1 MKQNYLFFTY
11 KPPIY
16 KFVNDIENFDI
27 NYYASN
33 DMNNNSD
40 KLANYTSFQIL
51 CNDITNVRNHIN
63 HIINDLWHEQKS
75 LSEQEDLIF
84 LLKQDIRRYVQIWK
98 YDYNESANDV
108 RRFFKVLL
116 ALNCDLEVVSIVQD
130 FYSEFLQNKREFK
143 DYYFEQ
149 SLDFSDIYISAGDR
163 ALIKNKDFRLAK
175 KFYDLAQI
183 NWNNENVKHK
193 IYYEQEKQDS
203 NYVAFNKKYNEI
215 IKAIE
220 SHMKYNKISNL
231 VEELFKIVEN
241 IFIEINDIRLFRSIL
256 IIINIVKERTINF
269 VLCSLSENDQ
279 NSYFYL
285 LEDIIDCLKTIKGGP
300 SLFIA
305 DYVRNWIKGEKKNK
319 ESLLSEVIKFSKTK
333 YIVDQLKSQL
343 LVSRKNSKIAY
354 YTSLDIFLFMCPN
367 KAEKEEYIGKL
378 AVMNISY
385 MNDPNEGRILKKFL
399 YGKGKKVKH
408 EINVPYVFFKCFT
421 KQVDYLPMWEMYADH
436 AEGCCIVLDLNKMHK
451 LSNKPIPLYQICYL
465 TNQEGH
471 YILEQDKNTHLT
483 NFKDIKENLDA
494 LKNIYAYKS
503 PSKEFIPT
511 LNKLLGDIMYFFK
524 DSSYSFEQE
533 MRLIYTYDSA
543 TEDFKYTNNKYPLLF
558 VYPDFP
564 IFIKEIILAP
574 KFINASLK
582 IPFLQEQI
590 EKMCMKLD
598 FGFPTITYS
607 KIDYR

>member
-11 KPPIY
+11 KPPIQ
-16 KFVNDIENFDI
+16 KFVNDIENIDI
-27 NYYASN
+27 KYYASN
-33 DMNNNSD
+33 DMYNNSD
-40 KLANYTSFQIL
+40 ELVNNTDFKLF
-51 CNDITNVRNHIN
+51 CNEITNVRNHAN
-63 HIINDLWHEQKS
+63 HIINDLCREQDK
-75 LSEQEDLIF
+75 LSEQEDLIS

-116 ALNCDLEVVSIVQD
+116 ALNCDLEVVSIVKD
-130 FYSEFLQNKREFK
+130 FHSECLKNKCEFNY
-143 DYYFEQ
+143 YYFEK
-149 SLDFSDIYISAGDR
+149 SLDFPDIYISAGDR
-163 ALIKNKDFRLAK
+163 ALFKNKDFRLAK
-175 KFYDLAQI
+175 EFYDLAQI
-183 NWNNENVKHK
+183 KWNNEKVKQK
-193 IYYEQEKQDS
+193 IYYEPKKQDS
-203 NYVAFNKKYNEI
+203 NYVNFNKKYNKI
-215 IKAIE
+215 INTIE
-220 SHMKYNKISNL
+220 SHMNYNKISNL
-231 VEELFKIVEN
+231 VEELFKIVKN
-241 IFIEINDIRLFRSIL
+241 IFIEINDIRLLRNIL
-256 IIINIVKERTINF
+256 IIIYIVKEQTINF
-269 VLCSLSENDQ
+269 ILCSLSENDQ
-279 NSYFYL
+279 NLLFYL

-305 DYVRNWIKGEKKNK
+305 DYVRNWSKGEKKNK
-319 ESLLSEVIKFSKTK
+319 ESLLSDVIELSKTK

-343 LVSRKNSKIAY
+343 LVSRNNSKIAY
-354 YTSLDIFLFMCPN
+354 YTSLDNFLFMCPN

-385 MNDPNEGRILKKFL
+385 MNDPNEGKILKKFL

-436 AEGCCIVLDLNKMHK
+436 AEGCCIVLDLNKMYK

-465 TNQEGH
+465 TNQKGH
-471 YILEQDKNTHLT
+471 YILEQDKNTHLL
-483 NFKDIKENLDA
+483 NYKDIKKNLDA

-503 PSKEFIPT
+503 SSKEFIPT

-564 IFIKEIILAP
+564 VFIKEIILAP

-582 IPFLQEQI
+582 IPLLQEQI
-590 EKMCMKLD
+590 EKMCMTLG
-598 FGFPTITYS
+598 FGVPKITYS

>member
-203 NYVAFNKKYNEI
+203 NYVAF
-215 IKAIE
+215 
-220 SHMKYNKISNL
+220 L
-231 VEELFKIVEN
+231 
-241 IFIEINDIRLFRSIL
+241 
-256 IIINIVKERTINF
+256 
-269 VLCSLSENDQ
+269 
-279 NSYFYL
+279 
-285 LEDIIDCLKTIKGGP
+285 
-300 SLFIA
+300 
-305 DYVRNWIKGEKKNK
+305 
-319 ESLLSEVIKFSKTK
+319 
-333 YIVDQLKSQL
+333 
-343 LVSRKNSKIAY
+343 
-354 YTSLDIFLFMCPN
+354 
-367 KAEKEEYIGKL
+367 
-378 AVMNISY
+378 
-385 MNDPNEGRILKKFL
+385 
-399 YGKGKKVKH
+399 
-408 EINVPYVFFKCFT
+408 
-421 KQVDYLPMWEMYADH
+421 
-436 AEGCCIVLDLNKMHK
+436 
-451 LSNKPIPLYQICYL
+451 
-465 TNQEGH
+465 
-471 YILEQDKNTHLT
+471 
-483 NFKDIKENLDA
+483 
-494 LKNIYAYKS
+494 
-503 PSKEFIPT
+503 
-511 LNKLLGDIMYFFK
+511 
-524 DSSYSFEQE
+524 
-533 MRLIYTYDSA
+533 
-543 TEDFKYTNNKYPLLF
+543 
-558 VYPDFP
+558 
-564 IFIKEIILAP
+564 
-574 KFINASLK
+574 
-582 IPFLQEQI
+582 
-590 EKMCMKLD
+590 
-598 FGFPTITYS
+598 
-607 KIDYR
+607 

>member
-256 IIINIVKERTINF
+256 IIIYIVKERTINF

-319 ESLLSEVIKFSKTK
+319 ESLLSEVIKLSKTK

-354 YTSLDIFLFMCPN
+354 YTSLDNFLFMCPN

-385 MNDPNEGRILKKFL
+385 MNDPNEGKILKKFL

-408 EINVPYVFFKCFT
+408 EINVPYVFF
-421 KQVDYLPMWEMYADH
+421 
-436 AEGCCIVLDLNKMHK
+436 
-451 LSNKPIPLYQICYL
+451 
-465 TNQEGH
+465 
-471 YILEQDKNTHLT
+471 
-483 NFKDIKENLDA
+483 
-494 LKNIYAYKS
+494 
-503 PSKEFIPT
+503 
-511 LNKLLGDIMYFFK
+511 
-524 DSSYSFEQE
+524 
-533 MRLIYTYDSA
+533 
-543 TEDFKYTNNKYPLLF
+543 
-558 VYPDFP
+558 
-564 IFIKEIILAP
+564 
-574 KFINASLK
+574 
-582 IPFLQEQI
+582 
-590 EKMCMKLD
+590 
-598 FGFPTITYS
+598 
-607 KIDYR
+607 